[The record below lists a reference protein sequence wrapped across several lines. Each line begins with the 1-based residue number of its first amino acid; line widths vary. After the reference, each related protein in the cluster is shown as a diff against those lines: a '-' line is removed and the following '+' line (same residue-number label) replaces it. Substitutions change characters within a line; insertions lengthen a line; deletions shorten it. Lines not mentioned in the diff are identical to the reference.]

1 MSVLRGWRWTVKLRQ
16 KLVAGATGLLLAS
29 LVLVAGGTSTADPVP
44 TQQPTTTTAPRAPY

>member
-1 MSVLRGWRWTVKLRQ
+1 VKLRQ